1 MLEHG
6 IYSVI
11 SPEAC
16 SSILWRS
23 TDEAKT
29 AAQSLRLTAQEILEF
44 GVIDEIVGEPV
55 GGAHRDPEQAIDA
68 VGDAMQKAL
77 SALIGRESTW
87 LRTHRADKFLAI
99 GRVGA

>member
-1 MLEHG
+1 
-6 IYSVI
+6 
-11 SPEAC
+11 
-16 SSILWRS
+16 
-23 TDEAKT
+23 
-29 AAQSLRLTAQEILEF
+29 
-44 GVIDEIVGEPV
+44 VGEPV